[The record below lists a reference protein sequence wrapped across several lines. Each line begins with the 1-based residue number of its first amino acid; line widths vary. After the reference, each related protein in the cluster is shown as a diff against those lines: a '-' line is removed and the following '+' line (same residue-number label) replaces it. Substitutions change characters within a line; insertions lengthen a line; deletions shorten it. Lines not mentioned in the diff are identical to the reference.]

1 MDSEAKQ
8 TKMVEFG
15 AEKVLLQGKAKRTCG
30 SCSKSPTS
38 SIVLVEKFFLNLFI
52 FIY

>member
-15 AEKVLLQGKAKRTCG
+15 VEKGLLQGKAKRTCH
-30 SCSKSPTS
+30 SCSKSPS

-52 FIY
+52 Y